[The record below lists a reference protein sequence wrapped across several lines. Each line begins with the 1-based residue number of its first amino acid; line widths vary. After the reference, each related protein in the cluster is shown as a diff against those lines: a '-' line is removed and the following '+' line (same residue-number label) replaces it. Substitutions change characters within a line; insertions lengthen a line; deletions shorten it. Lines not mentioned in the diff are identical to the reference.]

1 MEGDDMARMAAVRNA
16 YSSDTVVT
24 TPERLITMLYDRLC
38 RDLVSAE
45 AAIERQDRTVAH
57 EVLVHAQEI
66 VFELLSAL
74 DVDAW
79 EGAPALAN
87 LYTWLL
93 RQLVEAGQQY
103 LDALRRYWNAMTE
116 VTALRR
122 GVAIE
127 SGAMP
132 VPATSRESSTTSDH

>member
-1 MEGDDMARMAAVRNA
+1 MARMAAVRNA
-16 YSSDTVVT
+16 YASEAVVT

-38 RDLVSAE
+38 RDLVGAE
-45 AAIERQDRTVAH
+45 AAIERRDRGVAH

-79 EGAPALAN
+79 DGAPALAD

-93 RQLVEAGQQY
+93 KQLVEANTTQ
-103 LDALRRYWNAMTE
+103 DAAKVRHCRSLVEPLAQAWHQAANEVAMTAFG
-116 VTALRR
+116 TA
-122 GVAIE
+122 V
-127 SGAMP
+127 
-132 VPATSRESSTTSDH
+132 